1 MNKMT
6 KLNTYL
12 ANLAVINIKIHNLHW
27 NIVGSQFV
35 SVHKYL
41 ESEYDKAGERLDE
54 VAELI
59 RMSGEFPVANLK
71 EYLEISTIKE
81 IETSKEVSIK
91 EALEIVLSDIKL
103 QKELALEIRKEADEA
118 DNFTVANVMENHIE
132 DYNKQIW
139 FVESSLK

>member
-1 MNKMT
+1 MT

-12 ANLAVINIKIHNLHW
+12 ANLAVLNIKIHNLHW

>member
-1 MNKMT
+1 MT
-6 KLNTYL
+6 KLTTYL
-12 ANLAVINIKIHNLHW
+12 ANLAVLNIKIHNLHW

-35 SVHKYL
+35 SVHEYL

-59 RMSGEFPVANLK
+59 RMSEEFPVANLK
-71 EYLEISTIKE
+71 EYLKISTIQE

-118 DNFTVANVMENHIE
+118 DNFPVANAMEDHIE

-139 FVESSLK
+139 FVESSRK

>member
-1 MNKMT
+1 MT

-35 SVHKYL
+35 SVHEYL

-59 RMSGEFPVANLK
+59 RMAGEFPVANLK

-81 IETSKEVSIK
+81 IETSKEISIK

-118 DNFTVANVMENHIE
+118 DNFPVANAMEDHIT
-132 DYNKQIW
+132 DYSKQIW
-139 FVESSLK
+139 FVKSSLK

>member
-1 MNKMT
+1 MT

-12 ANLAVINIKIHNLHW
+12 ANLAVLNIKIHNLHW

-35 SVHKYL
+35 SVHEYL

-54 VAELI
+54 VAEII

-118 DNFTVANVMENHIE
+118 DNFPVANAMEDHIE

-139 FVESSLK
+139 FVKSSLK

>member
-1 MNKMT
+1 MT

-59 RMSGEFPVANLK
+59 RMSGEFPVANIR

-118 DNFTVANVMENHIE
+118 DNFPVANVMENHIE

>member
-1 MNKMT
+1 MT

-12 ANLAVINIKIHNLHW
+12 ANLAVLNIKIHNLHW

-35 SVHKYL
+35 SVHEFL

-118 DNFTVANVMENHIE
+118 DNFPVANAMEDHIE

-139 FVESSLK
+139 FVESSRK

>member
-1 MNKMT
+1 MT

-35 SVHKYL
+35 SVHEYL

-59 RMSGEFPVANLK
+59 
-71 EYLEISTIKE
+71 
-81 IETSKEVSIK
+81 
-91 EALEIVLSDIKL
+91 LSLI
-103 QKELALEIRKEADEA
+103 
-118 DNFTVANVMENHIE
+118 HI
-132 DYNKQIW
+132 
-139 FVESSLK
+139 

>member
-1 MNKMT
+1 MT

-12 ANLAVINIKIHNLHW
+12 ANLAVLNIKIHNLHW

-35 SVHKYL
+35 SVHEYL

-59 RMSGEFPVANLK
+59 RISGESPVANLK

-103 QKELALEIRKEADEA
+103 QKELALEIRKESDET
-118 DNFTVANVMENHIE
+118 DNFPVANAMEDHIE

>member
-1 MNKMT
+1 MT

-27 NIVGSQFV
+27 NVVGSKFV
-35 SVHKYL
+35 SVHEYL
-41 ESEYDKAGERLDE
+41 ESEYDKAGKRLDE

-71 EYLEISTIKE
+71 EYLEISTIQE
-81 IETSKEVSIK
+81 IETSNEISIK

-118 DNFTVANVMENHIE
+118 DNFPVANAMEDHIE

-139 FVESSLK
+139 FIKSSLK

>member
-1 MNKMT
+1 MT

-35 SVHKYL
+35 SVHEYL

>member
-1 MNKMT
+1 MT

-35 SVHKYL
+35 SVHEYL

-118 DNFTVANVMENHIE
+118 DNFPVANVMENHIE

>member
-1 MNKMT
+1 MT

-12 ANLAVINIKIHNLHW
+12 ANLAVLNIKIHNLHW

-35 SVHKYL
+35 SVHEYL

-71 EYLEISTIKE
+71 EYLEISTIKG
-81 IETSKEVSIK
+81 IESSKEISIK

-103 QKELALEIRKEADEA
+103 QKELDLEIRKEADEA
-118 DNFTVANVMENHIE
+118 DNFPVANVMENHIE

>member
-1 MNKMT
+1 MT

-35 SVHKYL
+35 SVHEYL

-59 RMSGEFPVANLK
+59 RMSGEFPVANIR

-81 IETSKEVSIK
+81 IETSKEISIK

-103 QKELALEIRKEADEA
+103 QKELALEIRKEADGT
-118 DNFTVANVMENHIE
+118 DNFPVANAMEDHIE
-132 DYNKQIW
+132 AYNKQIW

>member
-1 MNKMT
+1 MT

-12 ANLAVINIKIHNLHW
+12 ANLAVLNIKIHNLHW

-35 SVHKYL
+35 SVHEYL

-81 IETSKEVSIK
+81 IETSKELSIK
-91 EALEIVLSDIKL
+91 EALEIVLSDMKL

-118 DNFTVANVMENHIE
+118 DNFPVANAMEDHIE

-139 FVESSLK
+139 FVESSRK

>member
-1 MNKMT
+1 MT

-12 ANLAVINIKIHNLHW
+12 ANLAVLNIKIHNLHW

-35 SVHKYL
+35 SVHEYL

-54 VAELI
+54 VAEII

-81 IETSKEVSIK
+81 IETSKEISIK
-91 EALEIVLSDIKL
+91 EALEIVLSNIKL
-103 QKELALEIRKEADEA
+103 QKELALEIRKESDET
-118 DNFTVANVMENHIE
+118 DNFPVANAMEDQIE

>member
-1 MNKMT
+1 MT

-59 RMSGEFPVANLK
+59 RMSGEFPIANLK

-103 QKELALEIRKEADEA
+103 QRELALEIRKEADGT
-118 DNFTVANVMENHIE
+118 DNFPVANVMEDHIE

>member
-1 MNKMT
+1 MT

-12 ANLAVINIKIHNLHW
+12 ANLAVLNIKIHNLHW
-27 NIVGSQFV
+27 NIVGPQFV
-35 SVHKYL
+35 SVHEYL

-59 RMSGEFPVANLK
+59 RISGEFPVANLK

-81 IETSKEVSIK
+81 IETSKEISIK

-118 DNFTVANVMENHIE
+118 DNFPVANAMENHIE

>member
-1 MNKMT
+1 MT

-12 ANLAVINIKIHNLHW
+12 ANLAVLNIKIHNLHW

-35 SVHKYL
+35 SVHEYL
-41 ESEYDKAGERLDE
+41 ESEYDKAGERLDK

-81 IETSKEVSIK
+81 IESSKEISIK

-103 QKELALEIRKEADEA
+103 QKELDLEIRKEADEA
-118 DNFTVANVMENHIE
+118 DNFPVANVMENHIE

>member
-1 MNKMT
+1 MT

-12 ANLAVINIKIHNLHW
+12 ANLAVLNIKIHNLHW

-35 SVHKYL
+35 SVHEYL

-81 IETSKEVSIK
+81 IKTSKEVSIK
-91 EALEIVLSDIKL
+91 EALERVLSDIKL

-118 DNFTVANVMENHIE
+118 DNFPVANVMENHIE

>member
-1 MNKMT
+1 MT

-12 ANLAVINIKIHNLHW
+12 ANLAVINIKLHNLHW
-27 NIVGSQFV
+27 NVVGSQFV
-35 SVHKYL
+35 SVHEYL

-54 VAELI
+54 VAEII

-81 IETSKEVSIK
+81 IETSKEISIK
-91 EALEIVLSDIKL
+91 ETLEIVLSDIKL
-103 QKELALEIRKEADEA
+103 QKELAIQIRKEANETD
-118 DNFTVANVMENHIE
+118 DFPVANAMEDHIE

-139 FVESSLK
+139 FVKSSLK

>member
-1 MNKMT
+1 MT

-12 ANLAVINIKIHNLHW
+12 ANLAVLNIKIHNLHW

-35 SVHKYL
+35 SVHEYL

-91 EALEIVLSDIKL
+91 EALEIVLSNIKL
-103 QKELALEIRKEADEA
+103 QKELALEIRKEANEA
-118 DNFTVANVMENHIE
+118 DNFPVANVMEDHIE

>member
-1 MNKMT
+1 MT

-12 ANLAVINIKIHNLHW
+12 ANLAVLNIKIHNLHW

-35 SVHKYL
+35 SVHEYL

-54 VAELI
+54 VAEII

-118 DNFTVANVMENHIE
+118 DNFPVANVMENHIE

>member
-1 MNKMT
+1 MT

-12 ANLAVINIKIHNLHW
+12 ANLAVINIKFHNLHW
-27 NIVGSQFV
+27 NVVGSQFV
-35 SVHKYL
+35 SVHEYL

-54 VAELI
+54 VAEII

-81 IETSKEVSIK
+81 IETSKEISIK
-91 EALEIVLSDIKL
+91 ETLEIVLSDIKL
-103 QKELALEIRKEADEA
+103 QKELALQIRKEANETD
-118 DNFTVANVMENHIE
+118 DFPVANAMEEHIE

-139 FVESSLK
+139 FINSSLK

>member
-1 MNKMT
+1 MK

-35 SVHKYL
+35 SVHEYL

-59 RMSGEFPVANLK
+59 RMSGELPVANIR

-81 IETSKEVSIK
+81 IETSKEISVK

-103 QKELALEIRKEADEA
+103 QRELALEIRKEADGT
-118 DNFTVANVMENHIE
+118 DNFPVANAMEDHIE

-139 FVESSLK
+139 FVKSSLK

>member
-1 MNKMT
+1 MT

-118 DNFTVANVMENHIE
+118 NNFTVANVMENHIE

>member
-1 MNKMT
+1 MT
-6 KLNTYL
+6 NLNTYL

-35 SVHKYL
+35 SVHEYL

-54 VAELI
+54 IAELI
-59 RMSGEFPVANLK
+59 RMSGEFPVANIR
-71 EYLEISTIKE
+71 EYLEISTIKD
-81 IETSKEVSIK
+81 IETSKEISIK

-118 DNFTVANVMENHIE
+118 DNFPVANAMEDYIE

>member
-1 MNKMT
+1 MT

-27 NIVGSQFV
+27 NIVGSKFV
-35 SVHKYL
+35 SVHEYL
-41 ESEYDKAGERLDE
+41 ESEYDKSGERLDE

-59 RMSGEFPVANLK
+59 RMSGEFPVANIK

-81 IETSKEVSIK
+81 IETSKEISIK

-118 DNFTVANVMENHIE
+118 DNFPVANVMENHIE

-139 FVESSLK
+139 FLESSLK

>member
-1 MNKMT
+1 MT

-12 ANLAVINIKIHNLHW
+12 ANLAVLNIKIHNLHW

-35 SVHKYL
+35 SVHEYL

-71 EYLEISTIKE
+71 EYLDISTIKE

-118 DNFTVANVMENHIE
+118 DNFPVANAMEDHIE

-139 FVESSLK
+139 FVKSSLK

>member
-1 MNKMT
+1 MT

-35 SVHKYL
+35 SVHEYL

-118 DNFTVANVMENHIE
+118 DNFPVANVMEDHIE

-139 FVESSLK
+139 FVKSSLK

>member
-1 MNKMT
+1 MK

-12 ANLAVINIKIHNLHW
+12 ANLAVINIKFHNLHW

-35 SVHKYL
+35 PVHEYL
-41 ESEYDKAGERLDE
+41 EAEYDKANERLDE
-54 VAELI
+54 IAELI

-81 IETSKEVSIK
+81 IETSKETSTK
-91 EALEIVLSDIKL
+91 EALEITLSDIKL
-103 QKELALEIRKEADEA
+103 QKNLALEIRKESDEA
-118 DNFTVANVMENHIE
+118 DNFPVANAMENHIE

-139 FVESSLK
+139 FIESSLK

>member
-1 MNKMT
+1 MT

-35 SVHKYL
+35 SVHEYL

-71 EYLEISTIKE
+71 EYLEISTIQE

-118 DNFTVANVMENHIE
+118 DNFPVANAMEDHIE

-139 FVESSLK
+139 FVKSSLK

>member
-1 MNKMT
+1 MT

-12 ANLAVINIKIHNLHW
+12 SNLAVLNIKIHNLHW

-35 SVHKYL
+35 SVHEYL

-118 DNFTVANVMENHIE
+118 DNFPVANVMENHIE

>member
-1 MNKMT
+1 MT

-12 ANLAVINIKIHNLHW
+12 ANLAVLNIKIHNLHW

-35 SVHKYL
+35 SVHEYL

-103 QKELALEIRKEADEA
+103 QKELALEIRKEANEA
-118 DNFTVANVMENHIE
+118 DNFPVANVMEDHIE

>member
-1 MNKMT
+1 MT

-12 ANLAVINIKIHNLHW
+12 VNLAVLNIKIHNLHW
-27 NIVGSQFV
+27 NIVGPQFV
-35 SVHKYL
+35 SVHEYL

-118 DNFTVANVMENHIE
+118 DNFPVANVMENHIE

>member
-1 MNKMT
+1 MK

-12 ANLAVINIKIHNLHW
+12 ANLAIINIKIHNLHW
-27 NIVGSQFV
+27 NVVGSQFV
-35 SVHKYL
+35 AVHEYL

-59 RMSGEFPVANLK
+59 RMAGEFPVANIR

-81 IETSKEVSIK
+81 IETSKEISIK

-103 QKELALEIRKEADEA
+103 QKELALEIRKEADET
-118 DNFTVANVMENHIE
+118 DNFPVANAMEDHIE

-139 FVESSLK
+139 FVKSSLK